1 DPEPPLFTAN
11 SDALAAALRET
22 PKRLDCTGLWTA
34 VWRATKQDGGQS
46 RGKRHVIVFSSGEEG
61 RIAGHGLITNLPSA
75 RTPVQAIASGPNQ
88 QLQEFCRRTQ
98 TWCRNCVPE

>member
-1 DPEPPLFTAN
+1 LFTTN

-46 RGKRHVIVFSSGEEG
+46 RGKRHAIVFSSGEEG
-61 RIAGHGLITNLPSA
+61 ALPV
-75 RTPVQAIASGPNQ
+75 TV
-88 QLQEFCRRTQ
+88 
-98 TWCRNCVPE
+98 